1 MTMYYEFPTI
11 GDKDCGFTG
20 DLDQMKKELT
30 QIVEENPE
38 AASLIAGSPAS
49 FPAKLQV
56 VTEYLWTDGE
66 GPDLNQWLIS
76 YLEEAPQ
83 TANKDLAEAVIA
95 LRILENDIAA
105 ALWHTDLAEN
115 IKLVDM
121 IKKFPHW
128 FDAANYGD
136 LYIPADSRIQSFA
149 DALTELWHWA

>member
-1 MTMYYEFPTI
+1 
-11 GDKDCGFTG
+11 
-20 DLDQMKKELT
+20 MKKELT

-83 TANKDLAEAVIA
+83 TANEDLTETV
-95 LRILENDIAA
+95 A
-105 ALWHTDLAEN
+105 ALYTLESKVAVPLQDTDLATD

-136 LYIPADSRIQSFA
+136 CYIPADSGVQSFA
-149 DALTELWHWA
+149 DALTELWHWDE